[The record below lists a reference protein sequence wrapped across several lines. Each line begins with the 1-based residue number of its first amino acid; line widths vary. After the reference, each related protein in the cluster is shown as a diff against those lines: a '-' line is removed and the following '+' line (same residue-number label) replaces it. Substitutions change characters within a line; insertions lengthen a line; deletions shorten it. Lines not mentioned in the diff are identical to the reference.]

1 MNTRVDLSSA
11 ASTVMFV
18 AAGLVLAYGVWT
30 GRRDLGLRGALGVLG
45 TALLAGLPLPFL
57 LLTPGWISPVQSGA
71 AAYAGTLMTLLLGS
85 ALGILATFLPVYVAV
100 NWMEVIR
107 SETRA
112 R

>member
-1 MNTRVDLSSA
+1 MNTRVDLSNT
-11 ASTVMFV
+11 ASTVMFL

-30 GRRDLGLRGALGVLG
+30 GRRDLGLRGAVGVLG

-57 LLTPGWISPVQSGA
+57 LLTRAGWSTPAQSGV
-71 AAYAGTLMTLLLGS
+71 GTLMTFLLAGG
-85 ALGILATFLPVYVAV
+85 LGILATFLPVYVAV

-107 SETRA
+107 SETRP